1 MIEVRELRKSFGAQ
15 QVLAGLSLS
24 VARGET
30 LVVIGPSGSGKT
42 TLLRVLSRLEKPDGG
57 TIVVDGAPFTHARTP
72 PQVRK
77 EIGLVFQQFNLFP
90 HMSVLANIVVP
101 QQVVNKTA
109 RQDATDRAMELLQR
123 IGLREK
129 VNAYPHELSG
139 GQQQRVAIARSLAM
153 NPTVMLFDEVTS
165 ALDRETVMDVLLL
178 MRSLSDEGMTMC
190 VVTHELWFA
199 RNVAHRVILMDQG
212 EIIEDGPPDQ
222 IFDHPRHERT
232 RQFLRE
238 LV

>member
-24 VARGET
+24 IARGET

-57 TIVVDGAPFTHARTP
+57 TIVVDGSPFTHARTP

-178 MRSLSDEGMTMC
+178 MRSLSNEGMTMC